1 MIVAKGVEIIDGLP
15 VLYIDSLAA
24 IVCSDLHLGYEGVMA
39 DKGVFMPKVNLN
51 RIKSMLKRACDAK
64 KPKRIIVDGD
74 IKNEFDA
81 VHLEEF
87 NEFYDFMNFVKEL
100 GVEEVVLIKGNHDNF
115 IERVREGLGFK
126 SFTEEALLGDF
137 LFFHGDELP
146 KSKAGEVMV
155 MGHMHPSIGVYNS
168 VGVREKLRCFLHGKA
183 KDGREVIVLPAM
195 NYFADGIDT
204 TMDDASEVCPIF
216 KSKLDLGGMHALCIG
231 DKETLD
237 FGSIK
242 DIRKV
247 AYR

>member
-1 MIVAKGVEIIDGLP
+1 MRIAKGVEILDGLP
-15 VLYIDSLAA
+15 VLYLESLSAV
-24 IVCSDLHLGYEGVMA
+24 VCSDLHLGYEGVMA
-39 DKGVFMPKVNLN
+39 DKGVFMPKVNLK
-51 RIKSMLKRACDAK
+51 RIKDILGKAYAAK

-74 IKNEFDA
+74 IKNEFSA

-87 NEFYDFMNFVKEL
+87 NEFGEFMKFVKGL

-115 IERVREGLGFK
+115 IERVKSGLGFK
-126 SFTEEALLGDF
+126 SYAEEALMGDF

-146 KSKAGEVMV
+146 REKRGKTMV

-168 VGVREKLRCFLHGKA
+168 VGVKEKLRCFLHGRA
-183 KDGREVIVLPAM
+183 RDGRDVIVLPAM
-195 NYFADGIDT
+195 NYFAEGF
-204 TMDDASEVCPIF
+204 DATAEDAAEICPVF
-216 KSKLDLGGMHALCIG
+216 KSMLDVEAMHALCIG

-242 DIRKV
+242 DIRKI